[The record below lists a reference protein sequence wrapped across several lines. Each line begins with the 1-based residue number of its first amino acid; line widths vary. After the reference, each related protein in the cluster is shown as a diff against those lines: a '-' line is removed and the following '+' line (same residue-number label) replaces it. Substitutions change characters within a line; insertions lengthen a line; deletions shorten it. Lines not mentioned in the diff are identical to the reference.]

1 LEKSIERTQRTF
13 IRLALGILIAVILLI
28 ALFWGGHDVFV
39 RWQERQLIRR
49 AAYALQRG
57 DEREASLAARSM
69 LAIKPS
75 SIGASR
81 ILAEL
86 AEHAGDRIALD
97 WRRKVVELE
106 PHSAEDALA
115 WARCALQ
122 FHEIATAEGALSR
135 VEETGR
141 QTAGYH
147 AVSALLAQARQQDE
161 KAEHEWSEA
170 VRLAPNEK
178 AYELQ
183 LGILLLRS
191 RDSERH
197 ASGEIILEALRRD
210 PDQRASATRA
220 LINEGVARHQSAQRL
235 LALARELQSYPGAT
249 LADRLL
255 LLDMLHQL
263 QDSGFSSYLTELE
276 NYATEHPVR
285 LAALLA
291 WMNQS
296 NLNLIA
302 LDFLKSLPP
311 GSLEKWPVPLA
322 VADVYVQL
330 RDWHKLE
337 TLTKAG
343 TWRQA
348 DFLRHA
354 YLARALR
361 AQDKPA
367 AAEHEWATA
376 MKQASVQSESILTL
390 VRIVSEWGWNSE
402 AVDLLWALSKYPEKE
417 NDAFLSLYR
426 RYAKTGD
433 TPGLYRVLVR
443 LLELDPGNLDLQ
455 NNLAQ
460 VSLLLN
466 AKPDEARRI
475 AADLY
480 HKTPSNSAYATT
492 YAYALLSKGDA
503 TGAGRIMNS
512 LMPDQLRDPAVS
524 AYYGIC
530 LAALKDERARTY
542 LEAGQAATLLPEEK
556 ALVEKALVTVESRR
570 RTP

>member
-263 QDSGFSSYLTELE
+263 QDPEFSSYLSTLE
-276 NYATEHPVR
+276 KSCATNPVD
-285 LAALLA
+285 LGALLS
-291 WMNQS
+291 WMSQS
-296 NLNLIA
+296 NLNLLA
-302 LDFLKSLPP
+302 LDFLEGLPRSISRLDKRRP
-311 GSLEKWPVPLA
+311 YCQKRKLCSTKQFEIWIHDAGSGSL
-322 VADVYVQL
+322 
-330 RDWHKLE
+330 
-337 TLTKAG
+337 TTK
-343 TWRQA
+343 
-348 DFLRHA
+348 
-354 YLARALR
+354 
-361 AQDKPA
+361 
-367 AAEHEWATA
+367 
-376 MKQASVQSESILTL
+376 I
-390 VRIVSEWGWNSE
+390 
-402 AVDLLWALSKYPEKE
+402 
-417 NDAFLSLYR
+417 R
-426 RYAKTGD
+426 RSPY
-433 TPGLYRVLVR
+433 
-443 LLELDPGNLDLQ
+443 
-455 NNLAQ
+455 
-460 VSLLLN
+460 S
-466 AKPDEARRI
+466 
-475 AADLY
+475 
-480 HKTPSNSAYATT
+480 
-492 YAYALLSKGDA
+492 
-503 TGAGRIMNS
+503 GAI
-512 LMPDQLRDPAVS
+512 
-524 AYYGIC
+524 
-530 LAALKDERARTY
+530 
-542 LEAGQAATLLPEEK
+542 
-556 ALVEKALVTVESRR
+556 
-570 RTP
+570 